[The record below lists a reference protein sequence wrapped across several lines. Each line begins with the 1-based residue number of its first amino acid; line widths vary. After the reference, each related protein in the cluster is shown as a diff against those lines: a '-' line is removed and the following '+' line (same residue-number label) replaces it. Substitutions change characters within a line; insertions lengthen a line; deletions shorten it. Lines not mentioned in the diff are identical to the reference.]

1 MQDDANQPPKIE
13 SSNETESTF
22 HAIEQPEFYV
32 VSLNKFLILF
42 MGTAGLYMTY
52 WFYKQ
57 WACYKQ
63 AHQGP
68 EWPVMRGVFSVFF
81 VPSLFTKLT
90 HLYQTK
96 SGKKSGA
103 LNTATGLF
111 IVVAVINFICG
122 NISASPEVSAYLAL
136 VNFVT
141 TPLFCWFC
149 YQAQWFV
156 NYVCDDPDG
165 DSNKALSAANYAW
178 LGVGIVLW
186 AVYLFYIVFPLL
198 T

>member
-1 MQDDANQPPKIE
+1 MQDDFDQSTDTTEQIELDSVKPP
-13 SSNETESTF
+13 
-22 HAIEQPEFYV
+22 AFYI
-32 VSLNKFLILF
+32 VSLNKFLVLF

-63 AHQGP
+63 ATQGP

-90 HLYQTK
+90 DLYQEK
-96 SGKKSGA
+96 SGKKSTA
-103 LNTATGLF
+103 LSTAAGLF
-111 IVVAVINFICG
+111 IVVAVINFISS
-122 NISASPEVSAYLAL
+122 NMPASEEVSAYLAL

-156 NYVCDDPDG
+156 NYVCDDPAG
-165 DSNKALSAANYAW
+165 ESNKELSSANYVW

-186 AVYLFYIVFPLL
+186 AVYLFYVVFPLFS
-198 T
+198 